1 MLLLAGI
8 DRLDKELTVGQMQ
21 GTYLIANKNVAPC
34 KIFLCAGKFQM
45 QVLSHCGH
53 TVHEDTPDK
62 VAEIIATFLVR
73 HKLAEPSNCFER
85 SVGFDSGYDC

>member
-21 GTYLIANKNVAPC
+21 GLFRILTVGRVLKYGG
-34 KIFLCAGKFQM
+34 AGKFQM

-85 SVGFDSGYDC
+85 FVDDCGDVVMDQ

>member
-1 MLLLAGI
+1 
-8 DRLDKELTVGQMQ
+8 
-21 GTYLIANKNVAPC
+21 
-34 KIFLCAGKFQM
+34 M

-85 SVGFDSGYDC
+85 FVDECGDIVSKQ